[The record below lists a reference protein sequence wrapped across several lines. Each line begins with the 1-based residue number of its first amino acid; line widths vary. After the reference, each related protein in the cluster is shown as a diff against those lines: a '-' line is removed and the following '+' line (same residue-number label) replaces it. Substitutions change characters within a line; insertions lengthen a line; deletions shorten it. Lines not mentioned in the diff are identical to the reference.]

1 MSNDDLFGPIILNPG
16 NGNSTFPPAAE
27 GWWIPYIVEVLNFRL
42 VGRKYMLTAGRVG
55 PLPPSCTVVQ
65 STGSALNTVGRQKS
79 ETETQR

>member
-1 MSNDDLFGPIILNPG
+1 MVGFIYNYDF
-16 NGNSTFPPAAE
+16 FYYRV
-27 GWWIPYIVEVLNFRL
+27 PYIVEVLNFML